1 MAFYGRNTIP
11 GASTQPSS
19 KKKKSGSFAV
29 NSGIMKPAPVSK
41 KVAKPKAKKKSSG
54 SFAVNSGVMKP
65 APVSSKVA
73 RPKTAV
79 KRKSSSSGRSGGSSS
94 SYRKPSTNT
103 RSTTTASR
111 SSAPTRSANVS
122 TASVAPEPEK
132 EKVISFEDFLAGDS
146 PYSAAYNEIQT
157 GLGTARADY
166 NRGRADL
173 NRSMRDSLE
182 SLGLD
187 FTNNDELTADS
198 INNAQWNAS
207 DTNRGYGQGRAA
219 MTDSAASRGM
229 LDSSFFADELTNYD
243 TQFNDQRTKLLQQL
257 LSGRGEYD
265 AQEANAYQAANSSIY
280 NAVTDAADRYAA
292 QFGVDAPTADAIK
305 RIVDAR
311 KLNPEN
317 GLSRNEAIKRAAAA
331 GNTLLGGSTR

>member
-1 MAFYGRNTIP
+1 MSFFNTIP
-11 GASTQPSS
+11 DTVRQPKA
-19 KKKKSGSFAV
+19 KKTSNKFQTPWFS
-29 NSGIMKPAPVSK
+29 PAPVSK
-41 KVAKPKAKKKSSG
+41 KVAKPKKASKPKAKSFGSVPTASAKQVRKYVKKST
-54 SFAVNSGVMKP
+54 
-65 APVSSKVA
+65 
-73 RPKTAV
+73 PKTTT
-79 KRKSSSSGRSGGSSS
+79 KSTSTVR
-94 SYRKPSTNT
+94 RPSTNT

-111 SSAPTRSANVS
+111 SSSPARVS
-122 TASVAPEPEK
+122 TASVAPEPVK
-132 EKVISFEDFLAGDS
+132 EKVISFDKFLAGDS

-187 FTNNDELTADS
+187 FTSDDPLTADI

-257 LSGRGEYD
+257 LSGQGEYD

-280 NAVTDAADRYAA
+280 NAVTDAADRYAS

-311 KLNPEN
+311 KL
-317 GLSRNEAIKRAAAA
+317 SRGK
-331 GNTLLGGSTR
+331 